1 MKARVTLAGHVNG
14 RVDYSRRS
22 RRRHTL
28 IMVSLTP
35 LYAICFVTIRVGL
48 AYAPPLAFAA
58 LRVLLAGIVLLAV
71 AWWRGLPIW
80 IPRRYWL
87 TLLGLTLSSGII
99 GYGTMFLSPG
109 SAGAGIASVLGN
121 TQPLV
126 VIVFAA
132 MFLHERLTWHKVA
145 ALGAGIV
152 GVLLISAAALE
163 STSAAG
169 LVGALLAL
177 ASAIAFGAS
186 TILVARLTPDSPVL
200 TLTAWQFLLAG
211 LPLAGLSLILERQT
225 TQLGNPVFLAIVAV
239 LALFGTALTT
249 SVWYWLV
256 QRDDA
261 GRLSLFLFLVPLL
274 GVGLAMITLGEQVGW
289 REGLGIILTLGGVML
304 ALRSHEQN
312 SAAKLFDAAVDPSRD
327 ATKR

>member
-1 MKARVTLAGHVNG
+1 MNARVTLAGHVNG

-28 IMVSLTP
+28 IMASLTP
-35 LYAICFVTIRVGL
+35 LYAICFVAIRAGL
-48 AYAPPLAFAA
+48 AYATPLAFAA
-58 LRVLLAGIVLLAV
+58 LRVLLAGIALLAV
-71 AWWRGLPIW
+71 AWWRGQPIW
-80 IPRRYWL
+80 IPWRYWL

-132 MFLHERLTWHKVA
+132 MFLHERLTWRKIA

-163 STSAAG
+163 SASAAVF
-169 LVGALLAL
+169 VGAVLAL
-177 ASAIAFGAS
+177 ASAVAFGAS
-186 TILVARLTPDSPVL
+186 TILVARLAPYAPLL
-200 TLTAWQFLLAG
+200 TLTAWQFLLAS
-211 LPLAGLSLILERQT
+211 LPLAVLSLTLERQT

-239 LALFGTALTT
+239 LAFFGTALTT

-261 GRLSLFLFLVPLL
+261 GRLSLLLFLAPLL
-274 GVGLAMITLGEQVGW
+274 GVGLAMLTLGEQIGW
-289 REGLGIILTLGGVML
+289 REGVGIILAVSGVVL
-304 ALRSHEQN
+304 ALRSHEQDTM
-312 SAAKLFDAAVDPSRD
+312 AKPSNVAVDLSRD
-327 ATKR
+327 VTN

>member
-1 MKARVTLAGHVNG
+1 MKTLVTAVRRTDG
-14 RVDYSRRS
+14 RVDYSSRS
-22 RRRHTL
+22 RWRHTL
-28 IMVSLTP
+28 IMASLTP
-35 LYAICFVTIRVGL
+35 LYAICFVAIRVGL

-58 LRVLLAGIVLLAV
+58 LRVLLAAIALLAV
-71 AWWRGLPIW
+71 AWWRGQPIW

-132 MFLHERLTWHKVA
+132 IFLHERLTWQKVA

-152 GVLLISAAALE
+152 GVIFISAAALE
-163 STSAAG
+163 STSTAG

-177 ASAIAFGAS
+177 ASAVAFGAS
-186 TILVARLTPDSPVL
+186 TILVARLTPDAPL
-200 TLTAWQFLLAG
+200 LALTAWQFLLAS
-211 LPLAGLSLILERQT
+211 LPLAGLSLMLERQP
-225 TQLGNPVFLAIVAV
+225 TQLGNPVFLADVAM

-261 GRLSLFLFLVPLL
+261 GRLSLLLFLVPLL
-274 GVGLAMITLGEQVGW
+274 GVGLAMLTLGERIGW
-289 REGLGIILTLGGVML
+289 REGVGIILTVGGVLL
-304 ALRSHEQN
+304 ALRSHEQETM
-312 SAAKLFDAAVDPSRD
+312 AKPSDAAVDPSRD
-327 ATKR
+327 ATN